1 MTLLFYLGGMNVYEY
16 SKVINGIAKYI
27 DTEIVEKIVGW
38 RKWIVGGGIGI
49 ALSNMT
55 DVFNQV
61 KNNEFVKILNI
72 VDKDDKINVEK
83 IYKEMKKQAKKSAI
97 TFDAPVI
104 GAITLNEQDVD
115 KIYEMIKNEQ

>member
-16 SKVINGIAKYI
+16 SKVISGIAKYI

-61 KNNEFVKILNI
+61 KNNEFVKMLNI